1 MSSDVAIRV
10 EGLTKSFRLYER
22 PEHRL
27 MELVSFGR
35 IQRHRTF
42 TALKDVSLEIR
53 RGETVGIVGRN
64 GCGKSTLLQV
74 ICGILQPTAGT
85 VTTQG
90 RIAALL
96 ELGAG
101 FDGNFTGRENVY
113 LNGAL
118 HGRTRAEMDER
129 IDAIIAFAD
138 IGEFIDRPVKTY
150 SSGMFVRLAFATAVN
165 VDPDILVVDEALA
178 VGDEAF
184 QRKCFAR
191 IEQIKER
198 GATILFVSHAA
209 QTIIQLCDRAVL
221 MDGGEKLMEGTPKA
235 VVVGYQRLARASAAG
250 AASLRAELIKEGS
263 LASRGQAQGNSN
275 DEGEVQPPEP
285 MTPADFLDPS
295 LKPAS
300 VVEFE
305 RRGAVISGLRVERVA
320 GGAVNLLKG
329 GVPYAL
335 RYEVSFSRSVE
346 HVGFSYSIRTRD
358 GLALCGAS
366 TFAHHSYQL
375 PRVEAGSLARIEFEF
390 ETILNP
396 DVYFICCSV
405 RGILDEED
413 TILHKLDDAL
423 VIRIL
428 PEEVRLATFH
438 VDIGTTH
445 RIEIDARPTQTDAVG
460 AP

>member
-10 EGLTKSFRLYER
+10 DRLSKNFQIYEK

-35 IQRHRTF
+35 ITRHREF
-42 TALKDVSLEIR
+42 AALKDVSLEIR

-74 ICGILQPTAGT
+74 ICGILQPSAGT
-85 VTTQG
+85 VETHG

-101 FDGNFTGRENVY
+101 FDGNFSGRENVY
-113 LNGAL
+113 LNGAI

-129 IDAIIAFAD
+129 FEAIAAFAD

-221 MDGGEKLMEGTPKA
+221 MDTGEKLMEGPPKDVVHAYHRRLYGLVSQGARDAEPVAQSDLTKPALEGTSVVCDDSGTNEPPLNSPNRSESVPAGGRIEAIALQSHNETVHNLHPRRFYSLRISFLATSVVKNIAFEFIFKSTSGA
-235 VVVGYQRLARASAAG
+235 VVAG
-250 AASLRAELIKEGS
+250 MNTAHDS
-263 LASRGQAQGNSN
+263 NSN
-275 DEGEVQPPEP
+275 SFIAFDGENIYAVFNFYCNLSPGTYYVSATVRGLSDECKDDIIHKKSE
-285 MTPADFLDPS
+285 DF
-295 LKPAS
+295 
-300 VVEFE
+300 
-305 RRGAVISGLRVERVA
+305 AVRVLPTSH
-320 GGAVNLLKG
+320 N
-329 GVPYAL
+329 AL
-335 RYEVSFSRSVE
+335 
-346 HVGFSYSIRTRD
+346 
-358 GLALCGAS
+358 GLAD
-366 TFAHHSYQL
+366 
-375 PRVEAGSLARIEFEF
+375 
-390 ETILNP
+390 LNATYKIYKNH
-396 DVYFICCSV
+396 V
-405 RGILDEED
+405 
-413 TILHKLDDAL
+413 
-423 VIRIL
+423 
-428 PEEVRLATFH
+428 PE
-438 VDIGTTH
+438 
-445 RIEIDARPTQTDAVG
+445 
-460 AP
+460 

>member
-35 IQRHRTF
+35 VQRHRTF

-138 IGEFIDRPVKTY
+138 IGEFNDRPVKTY

-221 MDGGEKLMEGTPKA
+221 MDGGEKLMEGTPIA
-235 VVVGYQRLARASAAG
+235 VIGQYQRLANAPPAQQVILRKDIAAL
-250 AASLRAELIKEGS
+250 ATTSTQEKASLQLHGEAKSDAGDGFDHKLRSKSAVAYEQLGAEIQNLTITTPEGREVNVLKMGRDYVVHYEARFNVTAQNVGFGMHVKSVEGIS
-263 LASRGQAQGNSN
+263 LAGIQTNKSQKLRTSLVNANTTVLARFRFRCSFTPGTYFLSCGVIGTVN
-275 DEGEVQPPEP
+275 DEEIVLHRL
-285 MTPADFLDPS
+285 ADWYPF
-295 LKPAS
+295 
-300 VVEFE
+300 
-305 RRGAVISGLRVERVA
+305 RVA
-320 GGAVNLLKG
+320 HEPDLPLTGRLDIAI
-329 GVPYAL
+329 VP
-335 RYEVSFSRSVE
+335 SV
-346 HVGFSYSIRTRD
+346 
-358 GLALCGAS
+358 
-366 TFAHHSYQL
+366 QL
-375 PRVEAGSLARIEFEF
+375 
-390 ETILNP
+390 
-396 DVYFICCSV
+396 
-405 RGILDEED
+405 
-413 TILHKLDDAL
+413 
-423 VIRIL
+423 
-428 PEEVRLATFH
+428 
-438 VDIGTTH
+438 
-445 RIEIDARPTQTDAVG
+445 QT
-460 AP
+460 

>member
-1 MSSDVAIRV
+1 MSSDIAIRV
-10 EGLTKSFRLYER
+10 QGLTKSFRLYER

-27 MELVSFGR
+27 LELMSFGR
-35 IQRHRTF
+35 VQRHRTF

-118 HGRTRAEMDER
+118 HGRTRAEMEER
-129 IDAIIAFAD
+129 IEAIIAFAD

-198 GATILFVSHAA
+198 GATILFVSHDA

-221 MDGGEKLMEGTPKA
+221 MDGGETLAEGAPKA
-235 VVVGYQRLARASAAG
+235 VVAKYQRLA
-250 AASLRAELIKEGS
+250 
-263 LASRGQAQGNSN
+263 NS
-275 DEGEVQPPEP
+275 
-285 MTPADFLDPS
+285 
-295 LKPAS
+295 KP
-300 VVEFE
+300 E
-305 RRGAVISGLRVERVA
+305 RRGRIRD
-320 GGAVNLLKG
+320 
-329 GVPYAL
+329 
-335 RYEVSFSRSVE
+335 
-346 HVGFSYSIRTRD
+346 SILNGICD
-358 GLALCGAS
+358 NAS
-366 TFAHHSYQL
+366 TVLAEQLEPNNSTNLPDQQFFDTALLTHRPPPQEVNGAFAHQIALLS
-375 PRVEAGSLARIEFEF
+375 PDGRIVNVLQ
-390 ETILNP
+390 TGGR
-396 DVYFICCSV
+396 YRV
-405 RGILDEED
+405 RGSIQLDEEVPAID
-413 TILHKLDDAL
+413 FTFMFRTLTGVLIGGATTPTLEVKAGQLQIDIEFDFVCRLLAGTYLMNFRVSSYDGGDETIVFRAVDAL
-423 VIRIL
+423 MFRVEPL
-428 PEEVRLATFH
+428 LDSFANGMVDFDVRFSVAHENSLRE
-438 VDIGTTH
+438 G
-445 RIEIDARPTQTDAVG
+445 
-460 AP
+460 

>member
-1 MSSDVAIRV
+1 MSSDIAIRV

-221 MDGGEKLMEGTPKA
+221 MDGGEKLMEGTPVA
-235 VVVGYQRLARASAAG
+235 VIGQYQSLLN
-250 AASLRAELIKEGS
+250 ASLDQRITQRREMLRTRAELKPSKASAPGS
-263 LASRGQAQGNSN
+263 
-275 DEGEVQPPEP
+275 GEDCHSEAYP
-285 MTPADFLDPS
+285 DFDPR
-295 LKPAS
+295 LKSESA
-300 VVEFE
+300 
-305 RRGAVISGLRVERVA
+305 
-320 GGAVNLLKG
+320 
-329 GVPYAL
+329 
-335 RYEVSFSRSVE
+335 VSFSPRGAEISELTITSIDGRPINILRFGRRYSVRYVVKFDTDAE
-346 HVGFSYSIRTRD
+346 NVGFGMHVKSIEGIGLAGIQTAKSSSLRIPRIQQGSVFSIR
-358 GLALCGAS
+358 
-366 TFAHHSYQL
+366 
-375 PRVEAGSLARIEFEF
+375 FEF
-390 ETILNP
+390 CCAFVPGT
-396 DVYFICCSV
+396 YFLSC
-405 RGILDEED
+405 GIVGNIQGEYVA
-413 TILHKLDDAL
+413 LHRLSDWLAFRVSPEYDLPNTGYIDIDIKSSL
-423 VIRIL
+423 VIV
-428 PEEVRLATFH
+428 P
-438 VDIGTTH
+438 
-445 RIEIDARPTQTDAVG
+445 
-460 AP
+460 

>member
-235 VVVGYQRLARASAAG
+235 VITKYQRIINAPTPALNGLIAAIRSNTDAAPQQPDDATTSQSLAFSLDDRARPSFDRSLVPQSTVYYPENGAQIINPRILNTSGNETNILHANDTYIITFEVLFKNDARRVSYATHIRLPNGTSVAG
-250 AASLRAELIKEGS
+250 ATTLTTPFTLTQVSK
-263 LASRGQAQGNSN
+263 
-275 DEGEVQPPEP
+275 GEKFAFSFEFKCNL
-285 MTPADFLDPS
+285 TPGIFFCNVGVVTTTGDGAKFLHRIQD
-295 LKPAS
+295 AIM
-300 VVEFE
+300 F
-305 RRGAVISGLRVERVA
+305 RVEHDTVA
-320 GGAVNLLKG
+320 LEIGPARLDFE
-329 GVPYAL
+329 P
-335 RYEVSFSRSVE
+335 SFKSANE
-346 HVGFSYSIRTRD
+346 
-358 GLALCGAS
+358 
-366 TFAHHSYQL
+366 
-375 PRVEAGSLARIEFEF
+375 P
-390 ETILNP
+390 N
-396 DVYFICCSV
+396 
-405 RGILDEED
+405 
-413 TILHKLDDAL
+413 
-423 VIRIL
+423 
-428 PEEVRLATFH
+428 
-438 VDIGTTH
+438 
-445 RIEIDARPTQTDAVG
+445 
-460 AP
+460 

>member
-10 EGLTKSFRLYER
+10 EGLTKSFRLFER

-27 MELVSFGR
+27 LELMSFGR
-35 IQRHRTF
+35 VQRHRTF

-85 VTTQG
+85 VTTHG

-113 LNGAL
+113 LNGAI
-118 HGRTRAEMDER
+118 HGCTRAEMDER
-129 IDAIIAFAD
+129 FEAIAAFAD
-138 IGEFIDRPVKTY
+138 IGEFLDRPVKTY

-198 GATILFVSHAA
+198 GATVLFVSHAA

-221 MDGGEKLMEGTPKA
+221 MAGGEKLMEGTPKA
-235 VVVGYQRLARASAAG
+235 VVTTYQQLNAARPDQAAH
-250 AASLRAELIKEGS
+250 LR
-263 LASRGQAQGNSN
+263 
-275 DEGEVQPPEP
+275 
-285 MTPADFLDPS
+285 
-295 LKPAS
+295 
-300 VVEFE
+300 
-305 RRGAVISGLRVERVA
+305 SGLTRAQVKPKHQGQETEGATETGDHFDPTIESQSRTVTASSGVQITDVQLQTLDGRQVNRLVA
-320 GGAVNLLKG
+320 GR
-329 GVPYAL
+329 
-335 RYEVSFSRSVE
+335 RYLVTFTAQFTIDSDD
-346 HVGFSYSIRTRD
+346 VGIAMSIRTPN
-358 GLALCGAS
+358 GTAIAGVS
-366 TFAHHSYQL
+366 TQKSA
-375 PRVEAGSLARIEFEF
+375 
-390 ETILNP
+390 
-396 DVYFICCSV
+396 
-405 RGILDEED
+405 
-413 TILHKLDDAL
+413 
-423 VIRIL
+423 VIRISIKAADYNIFNI
-428 PEEVRLATFH
+428 EFDARLAPGSYFINVT
-438 VDIGTTH
+438 VNSASLGTMG
-445 RIEIDARPTQTDAVG
+445 RITDALMFIINHEEDDMLI
-460 AP
+460 APADLHFRLNNERANR